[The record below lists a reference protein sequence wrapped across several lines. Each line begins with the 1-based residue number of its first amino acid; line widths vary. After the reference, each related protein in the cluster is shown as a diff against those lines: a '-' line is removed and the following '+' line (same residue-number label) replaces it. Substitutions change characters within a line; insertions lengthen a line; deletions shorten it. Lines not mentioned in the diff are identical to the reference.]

1 MGSRRLAGAPLRGVG
16 ARATPESPGGGARF
30 RLFGTA
36 GRVRCSAMTS
46 SSAPAHRLESRLPTG
61 RERFLVTLLDYAM
74 DEGWRTSRDF
84 LRHFS
89 PRVLMESL
97 AGDDELRARILIGT
111 TRVNERLAPRKTVAS
126 AAEDL
131 ALALEEG
138 VTDADKLLTFISPDD
153 RVRHLDPSKLWSFL
167 SEVEFWK
174 GEAADAQERD
184 RYVRRVTFIV
194 ERALAEGVLRLQDV
208 ADGIGFKR
216 IATCLPRAELQRV
229 VEHALSRAREGQRL
243 TEEQLLEAVP
253 LRALMTHIPLEHT
266 WNEVIVTRL
275 AKPLGFI
282 APTPEE
288 AARARRLPP
297 PPPSRS
303 RSTSTAARYDSSLLP
318 DSFTELQRGLD
329 RTSPPLSNDDLEEL
343 VAVSEDDSQETQIH
357 MELET
362 RIDVKVHRADEAS
375 GSLDGPSELERV
387 TTALRNIGR
396 LPDPDP
402 EITLPILLSIE
413 SMYAELG
420 QSHDETE
427 RYTVVRDAFPN
438 QNHLRVALLALIR
451 LLDPGRRSAEGGLAE
466 ADADLLIRTLLF
478 EERHVGDLDAV
489 GANHNVEPGV
499 ALRPPLGQF
508 S

>member
-1 MGSRRLAGAPLRGVG
+1 
-16 ARATPESPGGGARF
+16 
-30 RLFGTA
+30 
-36 GRVRCSAMTS
+36 MTS
-46 SSAPAHRLESRLPTG
+46 SGAPAEWHESRLPTG
-61 RERFLVTLLDYAM
+61 RERLLAALLDYAAS
-74 DEGWRTSRDF
+74 EGWRTSRDF

-89 PRVLMESL
+89 PRVLMDSL
-97 AGDDELRARILIGT
+97 GHDDALRARVLMGT
-111 TRVNERLAPRKTVAS
+111 TRVNERLALRKTIAS

-138 VTDADKLLTFISPDD
+138 LTDADKLMSLMPPDD
-153 RVRHLDPSKLWSFL
+153 RVRHLDATKLWHFL
-167 SEVEFWK
+167 TEIEFWK
-174 GEAADAQERD
+174 GETADAQERE
-184 RYVRRVTFIV
+184 RFVRRVTFIV

-216 IATCLPRAELQRV
+216 IATCLPRAELQKV

-253 LRALMTHIPLEHT
+253 LRALMTHVPLEHT
-266 WNEVIVTRL
+266 WNEVVVGRL

-282 APTPEE
+282 PPSPEE

-297 PPPSRS
+297 PPPSRG
-303 RSTSTAARYDSSLLP
+303 RTTSAPPRHESSLLP
-318 DSFTELQRGLD
+318 ESFTELQRGLE
-329 RTSPPLSNDDLEEL
+329 RSGPPLSSDDLEEL

-357 MELET
+357 RDIETGVGIKAHRDDDHHLLE
-362 RIDVKVHRADEAS
+362 A
-375 GSLDGPSELERV
+375 PSELERV
-387 TTALRNIGR
+387 TAVLRSIGR

-420 QSHDETE
+420 QSSDETE

-451 LLDPGRRSAEGGLAE
+451 LLDPGRRSAEGGLGE
-466 ADADLLIRTLLF
+466 ADSDLLIRTLLF
-478 EERHVGDLDAV
+478 EERHVGELDQV
-489 GANHNVEPGV
+489 GANPHVEPGV

>member
-1 MGSRRLAGAPLRGVG
+1 MDSLGHDDGLR
-16 ARATPESPGGGARF
+16 A
-30 RLFGTA
+30 
-36 GRVRCSAMTS
+36 
-46 SSAPAHRLESRLPTG
+46 
-61 RERFLVTLLDYAM
+61 
-74 DEGWRTSRDF
+74 
-84 LRHFS
+84 
-89 PRVLMESL
+89 RVLM
-97 AGDDELRARILIGT
+97 GT
-111 TRVNERLAPRKTVAS
+111 TRVNERLALRKTIAS

-138 VTDADKLLTFISPDD
+138 LTDADKLLSLMPPDD
-153 RVRHLDPSKLWSFL
+153 RVRHLDAAKLWNFL
-167 SEVEFWK
+167 TEIEFWK
-174 GEAADAQERD
+174 GETADPQERESF
-184 RYVRRVTFIV
+184 VRRVTFIV

-253 LRALMTHIPLEHT
+253 LRTLMTHVPLEHT
-266 WNEVIVTRL
+266 WNEVVVGRL
-275 AKPLGFI
+275 ARPLGFI
-282 APTPEE
+282 APSAEE

-303 RSTSTAARYDSSLLP
+303 RNTSAPPRYESSLLP
-318 DSFTELQRGLD
+318 ESFTELQRSLE
-329 RTSPPLSNDDLEEL
+329 RSAPPLSSDDLEEL
-343 VAVSEDDSQETQIH
+343 VAVSEDDSQATQIH
-357 MELET
+357 MDLET
-362 RIDVKVHRADEAS
+362 RVGSKGQRDDDERHLLES
-375 GSLDGPSELERV
+375 VPSELERV
-387 TTALRNIGR
+387 TAVLRSIGR

-420 QSHDETE
+420 QSSDETE

-451 LLDPGRRSAEGGLAE
+451 LLDPGRRSAEGGLGE
-466 ADADLLIRTLLF
+466 ADADLLIRTFLF
-478 EERHVGDLDAV
+478 EERHVGELDEV
-489 GANHNVEPGV
+489 GANPHVEPGV